1 MLLALVWVFVLVV
14 FAIPPLKEV
23 ACETETA
30 FAFFF
35 FFITF
40 FLRGLVVVLRL
51 AIDMVLFIKVSPE

>member
-1 MLLALVWVFVLVV
+1 MLLALVWVFVLVVV

-30 FAFFF
+30 FAFF